1 MTVKAPVTVV
11 VPAFNAERFI
21 GVTIEAIRGQT
32 TPPERIIVVDDGS
45 VDGTVG
51 VANTYG
57 VEVVTETR
65 RGAGAAR
72 NIAVEMAAT
81 KYVAFC
87 NANDY
92 FVPDKLERDL
102 EQLQS
107 LGAMCLASDA
117 WIVKDDR
124 VEGRK
129 NVARVVPNVLTEE
142 FLIRGNPIISS
153 TVVALRTAVL
163 DAGGFDESPELAV
176 TADYDLWLR
185 MAARDPI
192 AYSHKPMTFFRVLG
206 DSLSSAEQLVDGVDA
221 TLQRVLE
228 RRPSDP
234 HFAELVR
241 RRRAT
246 FRLERASSLMR
257 GARYEEAAELIRAA
271 QRMRWTWTGCRLA
284 LRAWLKR

>member
-1 MTVKAPVTVV
+1 VTAKAPVTVV

-57 VEVVTETR
+57 VEVVNEPR
-65 RGAGAAR
+65 SGAGAAR
-72 NIAVEMAAT
+72 NRAVAMAGT
-81 KYVAFC
+81 RYVAFC
-87 NANDY
+87 NADDY

-107 LGAMCLASDA
+107 LGATCLASDA

-163 DAGGFDESPELAV
+163 DAGGFDESRELAV

-185 MAARDPI
+185 MAAHEPI
-192 AYSHKPMTFFRVLG
+192 AYSHEPMTFFRVLG
-206 DSLSSAEQLVDGVDA
+206 DRLSSAEQLVEGVDA
-221 TLQRVLE
+221 ALQRVLE

-234 HFAELVR
+234 HFAALVR
-241 RRRAT
+241 QRRAT
-246 FRLERASSLMR
+246 VRLERAASLMH
-257 GARYEEAAELIRAA
+257 GARYEEAAGLIRAA
-271 QRMRWTWTGCRLA
+271 QRMRWGWAGCKLA